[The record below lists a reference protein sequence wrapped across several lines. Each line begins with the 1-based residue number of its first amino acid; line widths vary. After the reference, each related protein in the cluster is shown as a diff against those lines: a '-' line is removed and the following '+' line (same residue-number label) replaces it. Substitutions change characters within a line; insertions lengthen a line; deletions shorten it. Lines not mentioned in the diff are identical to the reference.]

1 MVREIYLGG
10 RGAGGGDQVNS
21 KAMTNRFPAAGGRA
35 QAAGGRRQRIGVSLF
50 SAACCLLAAAC
61 SCFGQNKAI
70 VLKAARMFDGRR
82 MLTPGIVVVSGTTIL
97 GVGADAAIPSGAQVM
112 DFGDATLAPGFM
124 DAHTH
129 LAFPS
134 TDDFRQFMLDG
145 LQKTIAERTLAA
157 AINLKKT
164 LMAGITTAR
173 DVGSADFMDVGLRNA
188 VRAGTIPGPRML
200 VAVHSIG
207 ATGGHCDFQGGFRF
221 GVFGRE
227 AAPEDGVINGPE
239 EARKAVRLNAKY
251 GADVIKTCA
260 TGGVLSLN
268 DDVDTPQLTQ
278 EELNAIVDEAHA
290 LRKKTAAHA
299 HGAEG
304 AKRAIRAGIDSIE
317 HGTFMD
323 DEALDMMKARGTVFI
338 PTLMATQGGREKL
351 GSGTYPPAV
360 EAKMRAA
367 IEAINQTVK
376 RAIAKGVRIGM
387 GTDAAVYPHG
397 RNTEEFHM
405 LVDLGM
411 QPIDAL
417 RAGTSVDAELLGIQ
431 NRVGTLESGKLAD
444 IVVMPGDPI
453 QNIRQT
459 EKIFFVMKEGVIY
472 RDDTKH

>member
-1 MVREIYLGG
+1 
-10 RGAGGGDQVNS
+10 
-21 KAMTNRFPAAGGRA
+21 
-35 QAAGGRRQRIGVSLF
+35 
-50 SAACCLLAAAC
+50 
-61 SCFGQNKAI
+61 
-70 VLKAARMFDGRR
+70 MFDGHR
-82 MLTPGIVVVSGTTIL
+82 MATPGVVVVSGTTIL
-97 GVGADAAIPSGAQVM
+97 GVGADAPVPAGAQVI
-112 DFGDATLAPGFM
+112 DFGEATLSPGFM

-129 LAFPS
+129 LSFPV
-134 TDDFRQFMLDG
+134 TADFRQFMLDG
-145 LQKTIAERTLAA
+145 LQKTIAERALIATE
-157 AINLKKT
+157 NLKKT

-173 DVGSADFMDVGLRNA
+173 DVGSTDFIDVGLRNG
-188 VRAGTIPGPRML
+188 VRAGIIPGPRML
-200 VAVHSIG
+200 VAVHAIG
-207 ATGGHCDFQGGFRF
+207 ATGGHCDYQDGFRV
-221 GVFGRE
+221 GVFPHE
-227 AAPEDGVINGPE
+227 AGPEDGVINGPE

-260 TGGVLSLN
+260 TGGVLSLT

-323 DEALDMMKARGTVFI
+323 DEALDLMKARGTVFI

-351 GSGTYPPAV
+351 GKGVYPPAV
-360 EAKMRAA
+360 ETKMRAA

-397 RNTEEFHM
+397 RNPEEFHM

-411 QPIDAL
+411 PPIDAL

-444 IVVMPGDPI
+444 IVVIPGDPI
-453 QNIRQT
+453 QNIRQV
-459 EKIFFVMKEGVIY
+459 ERIVFVMKEGVIY
-472 RDDTKH
+472 RNDANR

>member
-1 MVREIYLGG
+1 
-10 RGAGGGDQVNS
+10 
-21 KAMTNRFPAAGGRA
+21 MTTL
-35 QAAGGRRQRIGVSLF
+35 RRLP
-50 SAACCLLAAAC
+50 AACCLLAAAC
-61 SCFGQNKAI
+61 TAFAQNRPI
-70 VLKAARMFDGRR
+70 VLKAARMFDGHR
-82 MLTPGIVVVSGTTIL
+82 MSAPGIVVVSGTTIL
-97 GVGADAAIPSGAQVM
+97 GVGADAPIPSGAQVI
-112 DFGDATLAPGFM
+112 DFGDATLAPGLM

-129 LAFPS
+129 LSYPS
-134 TDDFRQFMLDG
+134 TDDFRLFVLDS
-145 LQKTIAERTLAA
+145 LQKTIAERTLLATE
-157 AINLKKT
+157 NLKKT

-173 DVGSADFMDVGLRNA
+173 DVGSTDFMDVGLRNA
-188 VRAGTIPGPRML
+188 VRAGVIPGPRML

-207 ATGGHCDFQGGFRF
+207 STGGHCDFQGGFRM

-227 AAPEDGVINGPE
+227 ADPQDGVINGPD
-239 EARKAVRLNAKY
+239 EARKAVRLDVKY

-260 TGGVLSLN
+260 TGGVLSLT
-268 DDVDTPQLTQ
+268 DAVDTPQLTQ

-351 GSGTYPPAV
+351 SKGTYPPAV

-367 IEAINQTVK
+367 IEAINGTMK
-376 RAIAKGVRIGM
+376 RAIAKGVKIGM

-411 QPIDAL
+411 PPIDAL

-431 NRVGTLESGKLAD
+431 DRLGTLESGKLAD
-444 IVVMPGDPI
+444 VVAIPGDPI
-453 QNIRQT
+453 QNIRQI
-459 EKIFFVMKEGVIY
+459 EKIVFVMKEGIIY
-472 RDDTKH
+472 RNDATR